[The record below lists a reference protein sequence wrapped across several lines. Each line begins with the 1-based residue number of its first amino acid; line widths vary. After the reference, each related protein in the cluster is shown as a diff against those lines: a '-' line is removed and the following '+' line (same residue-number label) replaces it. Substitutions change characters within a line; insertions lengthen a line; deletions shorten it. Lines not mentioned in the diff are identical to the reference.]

1 MLETRK
7 ALPSFRPRK
16 RILVPKNPWSV
27 TMTSSRLPLRSP
39 PRDHI
44 PQRRAG
50 DPHRC
55 PFTLPSSP
63 AKRFNRSS
71 HANYVVR
78 SIVTRFLRTRMS
90 SPLARHHHLVPGAR
104 QTALDV
110 PHGSQSPLT
119 IRTNSP
125 TPGQMIYRFPVG
137 LRRALAVER
146 KRIISPQMCLSS
158 RGNKWVVS
166 DYPPPD
172 VEHPLALDLIFSQS
186 WTILRL
192 CARAR
197 RVLPVV
203 LAVLSLLPMCCP
215 SAFLCFCP
223 TPLLPPMHQRVWRS
237 R

>member
-1 MLETRK
+1 
-7 ALPSFRPRK
+7 
-16 RILVPKNPWSV
+16 
-27 TMTSSRLPLRSP
+27 MTSSRLPLRSP

-78 SIVTRFLRTRMS
+78 SIVMRFLRTRMS
-90 SPLARHHHLVPGAR
+90 SPLAHHHHLVPGAR
-104 QTALDV
+104 ETALDV

-125 TPGQMIYRFPVG
+125 TPGQTIYRFPVG
-137 LRRALAVER
+137 LRRALSVER

-172 VEHPLALDLIFSQS
+172 IEHPLALDLIFYQS

-197 RVLPVV
+197 EGYYPSSPLYYSCSLCAALP
-203 LAVLSLLPMCCP
+203 L
-215 SAFLCFCP
+215 FCAS
-223 TPLLPPMHQRVWRS
+223 TPLHSYLLCTSECGAVDNIIPLIIECYTQS
-237 R
+237 